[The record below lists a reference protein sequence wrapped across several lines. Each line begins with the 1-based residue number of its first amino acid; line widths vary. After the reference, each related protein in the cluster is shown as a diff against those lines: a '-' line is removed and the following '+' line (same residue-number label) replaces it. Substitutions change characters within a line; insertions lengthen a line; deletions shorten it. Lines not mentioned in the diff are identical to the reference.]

1 MKFINISSKINLFLL
16 FSSLFFLIAVNSVT
30 IKKVGSKTKLDEMQK
45 RDVLIM
51 MAKQYLF
58 ADPSSSDDSFRSCID
73 DKQAT
78 TSFWKSVDG
87 GKIKSALESIATDCK
102 ITAKQLPEEKALK
115 AALDNLVET
124 YVIKY
129 AAVDGIISSHRG
141 SIDFNIKAIN
151 SPN

>member
-30 IKKVGSKTKLDEMQK
+30 IKKIRSKTKLDEMQK
-45 RDVLIM
+45 RDVLIV

-58 ADPSSSDDSFRSCID
+58 TEPGSSDSSFRTCID
-73 DKQAT
+73 EKQAV
-78 TSFWKSVDG
+78 TSFWKAVDG
-87 GKIKSALESIATDCK
+87 GKTKAALESIGNDCK
-102 ITAKQLPEEKALK
+102 LNYKPLPDEKTVK
-115 AALDNLVET
+115 AALDNVVET
-124 YVIKY
+124 YVVKY
-129 AAVDGIISSHRG
+129 AALDGIISSHRG